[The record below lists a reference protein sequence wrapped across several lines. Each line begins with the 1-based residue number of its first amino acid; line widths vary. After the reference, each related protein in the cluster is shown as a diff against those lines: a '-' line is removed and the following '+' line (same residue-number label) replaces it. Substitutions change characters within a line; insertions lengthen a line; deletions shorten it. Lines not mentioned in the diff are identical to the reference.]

1 MNNTINYIN
10 NNKYFI
16 GIMMILMNIGSKY
29 AISEISILQHNFLKL
44 KIVRRLLIFTI
55 FFVATRDIIVS
66 LFMTAIFVILAFELF
81 NENSEYCI
89 LPEQLRKYDKNKDNQ
104 LSPNEVEI
112 MYLDYKSKGLI

>member
-16 GIMMILMNIGSKY
+16 GLMMILMNIGSKY

-55 FFVATRDIIVS
+55 FFVATRDIVVS
-66 LFMTAIFVILAFELF
+66 LIMTAIFVILALELF

-89 LPEQLRKYDKNKDNQ
+89 LPKELKKYDKNDDNK
-104 LSPNEVEI
+104 LSPKEIEI